1 MITPQSIILVVIFIL
16 FIFIQK
22 GADFITAPSTFKVTE
37 GKSIIKEPLLPPP
50 EVVAYDYDN
59 TLVNQYTGST
69 IKPMLKQMKKDH
81 QSGKKVY
88 VVTARLDRHTS
99 EVRKLLDNNGM
110 SDVKVIATNRTP
122 KSSYLRAIGAGVF
135 YDDQE
140 PVLKEVKTNYPT
152 IRAYQVLYET
162 EPEANT
168 FRDMI
173 KEIR

>member
-1 MITPQSIILVVIFIL
+1 MITPQSTIIVIIFIL

-22 GADFITAPSTFKVTE
+22 CANFISMPLFSVT
-37 GKSIIKEPLLPPP
+37 GGDKLIKKPLYTLP

-59 TLVNQYTGST
+59 TLVNQYTGDT
-69 IKPMLKQMKKDH
+69 IKLMLEQMKKDYH
-81 QSGKKVY
+81 SGKKVY
-88 VVTARLDRHTS
+88 VVTARLDKHTA
-99 EVRKLLDNNGM
+99 EIRELLDKNGM

-140 PVLKEVKTNYPT
+140 PVLKEVKNNYPT

-162 EPEANT
+162 ESEANT

-173 KEIR
+173 KEII